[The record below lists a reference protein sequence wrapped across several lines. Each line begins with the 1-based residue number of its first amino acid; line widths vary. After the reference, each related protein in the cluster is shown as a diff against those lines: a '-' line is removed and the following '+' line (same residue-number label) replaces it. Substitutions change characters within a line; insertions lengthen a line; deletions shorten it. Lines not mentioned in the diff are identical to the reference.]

1 MTDKFIEP
9 FTKTVQHYLKYR
21 PSYPLEILDL
31 LVKDCGLSKKSI
43 IADIGSG
50 TGFLTKLFLDY
61 GNTVYGIEP
70 NQAMREAGEA
80 YLANYTNFHSISGC
94 AEATYLDTASIDFI
108 TVGTAFHW
116 FDVEKTKQ
124 EFKRIARPHAWVV
137 LVWNVRDTE
146 SPLIHDY
153 EKLLLEYGNDYANSK
168 VKKLNNVAMD
178 SFFKG
183 HTPIKTTAFKNTQ
196 YFNWEGFKGRLLS
209 TSFIYGPEH
218 AKFNSMIEQLKSI
231 FLRYEKNGLI
241 EFLYQTNLY
250 YSHIT

>member
-1 MTDKFIEP
+1 MADKFIEP

-31 LVKDCGLSKKSI
+31 LVKECGLSKKSI

-80 YLANYTNFHSISGC
+80 YLAQYPDFHSISGT
-94 AEATYLDTASIDFI
+94 AEATHLDTGSIDFI
-108 TVGTAFHW
+108 TAGTAFHW

-124 EFKRIARPHAWVV
+124 EFQRIARPYAWVV
-137 LVWNVRDTE
+137 LVWNVRDIG
-146 SPLIHDY
+146 SPLIRDY
-153 EKLLLEYGNDYANSK
+153 ENLLQEYGNDYANSNA
-168 VKKLNNVAMD
+168 KKLDKVAMD

-183 HTPIKTTAFKNTQ
+183 YTLKKATFKNSQ
-196 YFNWEGFKGRLLS
+196 HFNWEGFKGRLLS
-209 TSFIYGPEH
+209 MSFIPRSEH
-218 AKFNSMIEQLKSI
+218 ANYKSMIEQLKNI
-231 FLRYEKNGLI
+231 FLRYEKNGKI
-241 EFLYQTNLY
+241 EFLYHTNMY
-250 YSHIT
+250 YSQIT

>member
-1 MTDKFIEP
+1 MADKFIEP

-31 LVKDCGLSKKSI
+31 LVKECGLSKKSI

-80 YLANYTNFHSISGC
+80 YLAQYSDFHSISGT
-94 AEATYLDTASIDFI
+94 AEATHLDAASIDFI

-116 FDVEKTKQ
+116 FDLEKTKS
-124 EFKRIARPHAWVV
+124 EFKRIATDHAWIV
-137 LVWNVRDTE
+137 LVWNVRDVE

-153 EKLLLEYGNDYANSK
+153 ENLLLEYGNDYANSK
-168 VKKLNNVAMD
+168 AKKLDKVAMD

-183 HTPIKTTAFKNTQ
+183 HSIKKAAFKNIQ

-209 TSFIYGPEH
+209 TSFIPSSEH
-218 AKFNSMIEQLKSI
+218 AKYKSMIEQLKSI
-231 FLRYEKNGLI
+231 FLRYEKNGVI

-250 YSHIT
+250 YSQIT